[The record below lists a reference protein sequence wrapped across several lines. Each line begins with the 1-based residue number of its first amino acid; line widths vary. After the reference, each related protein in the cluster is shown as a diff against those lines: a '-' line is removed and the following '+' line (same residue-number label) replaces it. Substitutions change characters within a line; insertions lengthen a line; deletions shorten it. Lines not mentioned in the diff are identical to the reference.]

1 MRMRDRRPARN
12 AGRGVKLASL
22 WGGIIVTLVGF
33 GAAVV
38 TMTMRPPDAYLACQQ
53 SAIKAVAATIVI
65 IDPTDKF
72 EQTHLNRIRTTIES
86 ERDRLPKGG
95 RLTLLSVNPGSP
107 WEPSELL
114 SVCNPGSPGEADI
127 LFETRA
133 QVEKRWKKAYAE
145 PIEAAIAKAGDGTP
159 SSSSPILI
167 TIAAALNRPDFDAR
181 AANRRLVLI
190 SDLLEHEQGGYSQLK
205 GDLGR
210 PVPASLGARFN
221 LKGVAVEIDYLVRGQ
236 YARIQGDA
244 HRKSW
249 VELLRQAGASEVIF
263 AGLNA
268 PVGPETGD
276 GERLARRAGRK

>member
-1 MRMRDRRPARN
+1 MRMRDRRPARK

-33 GAAVV
+33 GAAIVA
-38 TMTMRPPDAYLACQQ
+38 MTMRPPDVYVSCQR
-53 SAIKAVAATIVI
+53 SAIGAVAATMII

-72 EQTHLNRIRTTIES
+72 EQTHLNRIRTTIET

-95 RLTLLSVNPGSP
+95 RLTLLSLNPGSP
-107 WEPSELL
+107 WEPVELL
-114 SVCNPGSPGEADI
+114 SVCNPGSPGEADM

-145 PIEAAIAKAGDGTP
+145 PIEAAIAKAGDGAP
-159 SSSSPILI
+159 SSSSPILT
-167 TIAAALNRPDFDAR
+167 TIAAAMNRADFDAR
-181 AANRRLVLI
+181 VARRRLVII

-210 PVPASLGARFN
+210 ALPPMLRARID

-236 YARIQGDA
+236 YARIQGEV

-249 VELLRQAGASEVIF
+249 VELLRQAGANEVTF
-263 AGLNA
+263 VGLSA
-268 PVGPETGD
+268 PAAETSD
-276 GERLARRAGRK
+276 GERVAKRTGRK